1 MLKCKQKVLKS
12 SQNITKLPVSIL
24 KLDHRENYNV
34 FAPEFGF
41 VIVSIGHLA
50 AHDLIFPLHKYF
62 RWYHSLHSN
71 IQE

>member
-1 MLKCKQKVLKS
+1 MVKCKQKVLKS
-12 SQNITKLPVSIL
+12 SQNIIKVSVSIV
-24 KLDHRENYNV
+24 KLYHRENNNV

-50 AHDLIFPLHKYF
+50 AHDPIFSLHKRF
-62 RWYHSLHSN
+62 RCYHSLHNN